1 MKSKFFEKLMESIF
15 FISACASIISVILIC
30 FFIFANGIPAIS
42 QIGVFKFL
50 LGKDWSPSNIPPS
63 FGILPMILGS
73 LYVTIGAII
82 IGVPIGILTAIYL
95 AKFCPK
101 KLYKYLKPAVNL
113 MAGIPSIVYG
123 FFGLVV
129 LVPIT
134 RKIFGGTGNSII
146 TASILLG
153 IMILPTIIGLSESA
167 IRAVPPSYYEGSLA
181 LGATHEYSII
191 FAMIPAAKSGIMSSI
206 VLGIGRAIGETMAV
220 VMVAGNQARMPTG
233 ITKGIRTLTANIVI
247 EMGYAADLH
256 RGALIGTGV
265 VLFLFILIINGIFA
279 YIKRR
284 VA

>member
-1 MKSKFFEKLMESIF
+1 MKAKFFEKLMEGIF

-30 FFIFANGIPAIS
+30 YFIFANGIPAIS
-42 QIGVFKFL
+42 EIGFIKFL
-50 LGKDWSPSNIPPS
+50 LGRDWSPSNIPPS
-63 FGILPMILGS
+63 FGIFPMILGS
-73 LYVTIGAII
+73 LYVTTGAII

-95 AKFCPK
+95 AKFCPQD
-101 KLYKYLKPAVNL
+101 LYKYLKPAVNL

-129 LVPIT
+129 LVPIA
-134 RKIFGGTGNSII
+134 RNIFGGTGNSIM

-167 IRAVPPSYYEGSLA
+167 IRAVPSSYYEGSIA
-181 LGATHEYSII
+181 LGATHEYSVI
-191 FAMIPAAKSGIMSSI
+191 FAMIPAAKSGIMSSV

-220 VMVAGNQARMPTG
+220 VMVAGNQARMPAG
-233 ITKGIRTLTANIVI
+233 LVKGIRTLTANIVI

-256 RGALIGTGV
+256 RGALIGTGL
-265 VLFLFILIINGIFA
+265 VLFVFILIINGIFA
-279 YIKRR
+279 YVKRR